1 MRCSKKGITQMSILH
16 NKYIEL
22 RNVKEEEILRRMNG
36 EERMRIGFEMC
47 EFVRKLIIA
56 GIRNQFP
63 NISEQELKSMV
74 KERYQLKTK

>member
-1 MRCSKKGITQMSILH
+1 M
-16 NKYIEL
+16 NKYIEPT
-22 RNVKEEEILRRMNG
+22 NDVEIEILSRMKG

-63 NISEQELKSMV
+63 NISEQELKTMV